1 MIFFEGLME
10 ILQKENWGFF
20 FFMNID
26 YTNKV
31 KSMYVGLGIKVVEVF
46 EVESVLQLNI

>member
-1 MIFFEGLME
+1 
-10 ILQKENWGFF
+10 
-20 FFMNID
+20 MNID